1 MSARCI
7 LQFSMVCSEL
17 VTIKT
22 IIATIKPDAILC
34 LKRYV
39 TQYLVKSSNFRIF
52 LIYYKIGNS
61 ELLIRVEN

>member
-39 TQYLVKSSNFRIF
+39 TQYLVKSWQFSNISNI
-52 LIYYKIGNS
+52 L
-61 ELLIRVEN
+61 